1 MLDKTTC
8 HPADWLYREPPF
20 AIDDFCFRILQT
32 KVVKVVTVSAKQ
44 SSGPLPLIFCM
55 YNSDNILLQ

>member
-20 AIDDFCFRILQT
+20 AVDDFCFRILQT

-44 SSGPLPLIFCM
+44 SSGPLRLIFCM